1 MRLVSRPSL
10 QMINNKLLRTLLLS
24 GIAAAGLPAWAAA
37 PPTQAAAS
45 APAETASIAQL
56 AADDQAD
63 RKREPPLSVAEMGL
77 NDAARRDKAL
87 GLLRGG
93 ALRSGQDWHDAAL
106 IFQHGETDAD
116 ARLAFALATIA
127 ARLEPDSRSAA
138 WLGAAA
144 WDRLLMRRHRP
155 QWYGTQY
162 VPSED
167 GKSWVLYEFDPGGAT
182 DAERAA
188 AGVDAAA
195 DIERSFPRQVRPAP

>member
-1 MRLVSRPSL
+1 
-10 QMINNKLLRTLLLS
+10 MIKNKLLRTLLFS
-24 GIAAAGLPAWAAA
+24 GVAIAGLPAQAAT

-45 APAETASIAQL
+45 APAEMASIGQL

-63 RKREPPLSVAEMGL
+63 RKRTPPLSVAAMGL
-77 NDAARRDKAL
+77 HDAARRGKAL
-87 GLLRGG
+87 ALLRDG

-127 ARLEPDSRSAA
+127 ARLEPESKDTA

-167 GKSWVLYEFDPGGAT
+167 GKSWVLYEFDPGGVT

-188 AGVDAAA
+188 VGVGAAA
-195 DIERSFPRQVRPAP
+195 DIERSFPRQVRPAR

>member
-1 MRLVSRPSL
+1 
-10 QMINNKLLRTLLLS
+10 MITNKLLPVLLFS
-24 GIAAAGLPAWAAA
+24 GLAMAGSLAAQAGPPPA
-37 PPTQAAAS
+37 QEAAS
-45 APAETASIAQL
+45 APVEAASIAQL
-56 AADDQAD
+56 AADDQSD
-63 RKREPPLSVAEMGL
+63 RKREPPLSVAQMQA

-93 ALRSGQDWHDAAL
+93 ALRSGEDWHDAAL

-127 ARLEPDSRSAA
+127 AQLEPESRGAA

-167 GKSWVLYEFDPGGAT
+167 GKSWVLYEFDPGGVT
-182 DAERAA
+182 DTERAA
-188 AGVDAAA
+188 AGVEAAA
-195 DIERSFPRQVRPAP
+195 DIERSFPRQVRPGR

>member
-1 MRLVSRPSL
+1 
-10 QMINNKLLRTLLLS
+10 MISKKPLRTLLLS
-24 GIAAAGLPAWAAA
+24 GIAMAGFAAHAASPAMQ
-37 PPTQAAAS
+37 TAAS
-45 APAETASIAQL
+45 APVEPASIAQL
-56 AADDQAD
+56 AAEDQSD
-63 RKREPPLSVAEMGL
+63 RKREPPLSISRLQA

-87 GLLRGG
+87 GLLRDG
-93 ALRSGQDWHDAAL
+93 ALRSSEDWHDAAL

-127 ARLEPDSRSAA
+127 ARLEPESKGAA

-167 GKSWVLYEFDPGGAT
+167 GKSWVLYEFDPAGVT
-182 DAERAA
+182 DTERAA
-188 AGVDAAA
+188 AGVEAAS
-195 DIERSFPRQVRPAP
+195 DIERSFPRQVRPAR